1 MKAID
6 GVCIFTILR
15 FGHLKKLWN

>member
-6 GVCIFTILR
+6 GVCILTILR

>member
-6 GVCIFTILR
+6 GVCILTILS
-15 FGHLKKLWN
+15 FMHLKKLWN